1 MFKERKREWVESNP
15 LRKWRLD
22 QGHTQADVGNAIG
35 MNFHS
40 IYNWETGMAS
50 PDSRQ
55 LLKLSSLMNNKN
67 LAKEWVKW
75 HQDKPRI
82 GDEKD
87 GRQGVARKVSG
98 AGRGSKGV

>member
-1 MFKERKREWVESNP
+1 MFKERKKKWVEENP
-15 LRKWRLD
+15 LRKWRLAN
-22 QGHTQADVGNAIG
+22 GHTQADVGNAIG

-50 PDSRQ
+50 PDSKQ
-55 LLKLSSLMNNKN
+55 LLKLSSLMNNKS
-67 LAKEWVKW
+67 LAREWVKW

-87 GRQGVARKVSG
+87 GRKSTSRAVSG
-98 AGRGSKGV
+98 AGRRSQGI